1 MNKHLQLLISLI
13 FISLVSISLAQDKM
27 LTLEDAVYMNPD
39 VLPKKMNQLQ
49 WMGKSNRYSYV
60 EKDMLIAG
68 NVLTEGKD
76 TLVTLDDINA
86 GLEDMNMDSIKKFPN
101 ITFID
106 DFNFRFIFDDKLLL
120 CDVISKNLQ
129 FLNYYYENGKNIDI
143 FDETSSI
150 AYTIDNNL
158 YVAHNTEQI
167 QVTNDDNPGIVNGQS
182 VHRNEF
188 GIYKGTFWSP
198 KGNYLAFYRKD
209 ETMVTDYPLGKY

>member
-1 MNKHLQLLISLI
+1 
-13 FISLVSISLAQDKM
+13 
-27 LTLEDAVYMNPD
+27 
-39 VLPKKMNQLQ
+39 
-49 WMGKSNRYSYV
+49 
-60 EKDMLIAG
+60 MLIAG

-86 GLEDMNMDSIKKFPN
+86 GLEDMNMDSIKRFPN
-101 ITFID
+101 ITFVD

-120 CDVISKNLQ
+120 FDVISKNLQ

-167 QVTNDDNPGIVNGQS
+167 QVTNDENPGIVNGQT

-188 GIYKGTFWSP
+188 GISKGTFWSP
-198 KGNYLAFYRKD
+198 SGNYLAFYRKD
-209 ETMVTDYPLGKY
+209 ETMVKDYPLVNIEKRMAQVEKPNIPWLE